1 MKKLLI
7 ALAMFAG
14 LTAHAWEQ
22 RQPLPVNECKIHS
35 PYGFADTKKSLSPI
49 CRQAYLVAYDPA
61 AKIPA
66 YVAYTLLPANALGCI
81 ARTNAFVADQS
92 IKNGPKPDDY
102 AGT

>member
-35 PYGFADTKKSLSPI
+35 PHGLADTKKVLNYI
-49 CRQAYLVAYDPA
+49 RQ
-61 AKIPA
+61 I
-66 YVAYTLLPANALGCI
+66 
-81 ARTNAFVADQS
+81 
-92 IKNGPKPDDY
+92 
-102 AGT
+102 